1 MKKDSILTYDGSFEG
16 FLTCVFQTFEQKLNV
31 AAIYTEDNVQQDFF
45 SLPELVITD
54 LKKASRVKQALRAQL
69 DSSGRRQLYF
79 SFLSE
84 LPGIELLLLQYIQL
98 VFNTKDFS
106 PADYGNPVILQVSQT
121 AKMVS
126 REKHRM
132 EAFVR
137 FMLTKDE
144 IYFAHIEPDFNVLP
158 LILPHFESR
167 YADQKW
173 IIYDLKRK
181 FGLFYNL
188 QETNYISL
196 EISSQIFEKN
206 HQSSIYSVSELQF
219 QELWQQYFKST
230 NIKSRKNLKL
240 HKQHVPKRYWKYL
253 TEKSSLHN

>member
-1 MKKDSILTYDGSFEG
+1 MIKETILTYDGSFEG
-16 FLTCVFQTFEQKLNV
+16 FLTCIFQVFEQKLNV
-31 AAIYTEDNVQQDFF
+31 YAIYTEDNVQPNIF
-45 SLPELVITD
+45 SLPEVVITD
-54 LKKASRVKQALRAQL
+54 IQKASRVKNAL
-69 DSSGRRQLYF
+69 DSKLDRGGRRQLYF

-98 VFNTKDFS
+98 VFTSKNFSSGDF
-106 PADYGNPVILQVSQT
+106 GNPVILKVSQT

-158 LILPHFESR
+158 LILPHFETR

-196 EISSQIFEKN
+196 NISSEIFDKSY
-206 HQSSIYSVSELQF
+206 QSRIYSASEMEF
-219 QELWQQYFKST
+219 QDLWKQYFKST
-230 NIKSRKNLKL
+230 NIKSRKNMKL

-253 TEKSSLHN
+253 IEKSSLRN

>member
-1 MKKDSILTYDGSFEG
+1 MKKDSIFAYDGSFEG

-31 AAIYTEDNVQQDFF
+31 TAIYTEDNVQQDFF
-45 SLPELVITD
+45 SLPELIITD
-54 LKKASRVKQALRAQL
+54 LKKASRVKQALKTKL
-69 DSSGRRQLYF
+69 DSGGRRQLYF

-98 VFNTKDFS
+98 VFNTRDFS
-106 PADYGNPVILQVSQT
+106 SADYGDPVILKVSQT

-196 EISSQIFEKN
+196 DISTRVFEKN
-206 HQSSIYSVSELQF
+206 YQSSIYSVSELQF

>member
-1 MKKDSILTYDGSFEG
+1 MKKDTILTYDGSFEG
-16 FLTCVFQTFEQKLNV
+16 FLTCVFQAFDQKLNV
-31 AAIYTEDNVQQDFF
+31 TAIYTGDDIQQDFF
-45 SLPELVITD
+45 SLPEVVITD
-54 LKKASRVKQALRAQL
+54 IEKASRVKKSLASKL
-69 DSSGRRQLYF
+69 DRRGRRQMYF

-84 LPGIELLLLQYIQL
+84 LPGMELLLLQYSQL
-98 VFNTKDFS
+98 VFTSKKFS
-106 PADYGNPVILQVSQT
+106 PGDFGNPVILKVSQT

-137 FMLTKDE
+137 FMLTKDK

-196 EISSQIFEKN
+196 DISERVFEKN
-206 HQSSIYSVSELQF
+206 YQSSIFSASEMEF
-219 QELWQQYFKST
+219 QELWKQYFKST
-230 NIKSRKNLKL
+230 NIKSRKNMKL